1 MAIAACLLWLGSWLV
16 LSGVVTRTA
25 DRIHYGV
32 LDISANLGFTVENIL
47 VEGRRYADPQTIKAI
62 TNVQRGDPLFS
73 FDPFAAQDLIEKLS
87 WVKGAHVERR
97 LPDTIYIRIEERVPL
112 ALWQRKNS
120 LFLIDEEGVVVTDRN
135 LSRFRDLAV
144 LTGQDAPQEAAN
156 LFALLQAEP
165 QIHNRVEGA
174 SFIAGRRWN
183 IALKSGVLLKLP
195 GEDFALALRRLVQ
208 AHEEEG
214 LLDTHNSI
222 IDMRELDR
230 ITVRT
235 KPEESLEYKAVFQP
249 SSDSKE
255 GI

>member
-1 MAIAACLLWLGSWLV
+1 MAATCFVWLCSWLV
-16 LSGVVTRTA
+16 LSGFVTRVVDKA
-25 DRIHYGV
+25 HYGV
-32 LDISANLGFTVENIL
+32 LDLTANLGFTVENIL
-47 VEGRRYADPQTIKAI
+47 VEGRHYADPHTIKAI

-73 FDPFAAQDLIEKLS
+73 FDPFVAQDLIQKLA

-97 LPDTIYIRIEERVPL
+97 MPDTIYIRIEERVPL
-112 ALWQRKNS
+112 ALWQRGDNV
-120 LFLIDEEGVVVTDRN
+120 FLIDEDGIVVTDRN
-135 LSRFRDLAV
+135 LGQFRDLAV
-144 LTGQDAPQEAAN
+144 LTGQDAPKEAAN

-165 QIHNRVEGA
+165 QIHSRVEGA

-183 IALKSGVLLKLP
+183 LALKSGVLLKLP
-195 GEDFALALRRLVQ
+195 GEGFALALRRLVR

-214 LLDTHNSI
+214 LLDTQNSI

-235 KPEESLEYKAVFQP
+235 KPGESLEYKAVFQP
-249 SSDSKE
+249 SSGSKE